1 MMRSGD
7 RCVSY
12 CPGQPFRQKEWSIW
26 PPPALLIPLALVIC
40 SAQGCGARSDKLS
53 VSGEVTL
60 NGAPLD
66 GGSIRFTSMDGE
78 KVVSSG
84 AMVQNGEYQ
93 VPQQYGL
100 PPGKY
105 HVAISAP
112 DTKAEPV
119 VRRAT
124 PGGPGIPVAPDRIP
138 PEYNSQSKQTIEVTP
153 DGENHFVF
161 NIGGKSAG

>member
-7 RCVSY
+7 CCASY
-12 CPGQPFRQKEWSIW
+12 LPSLLLQQGWSAW
-26 PPPALLIPLALVIC
+26 QSPALLIPLALMIC
-40 SAQGCGARSDKLS
+40 TAHGCGVRSDKLS

-66 GGSIRFTSMDGE
+66 GGSIRFTSLDGE
-78 KVVSSG
+78 KVISSG
-84 AMVQNGEYQ
+84 AMVQKGKYE

-105 HVAISAP
+105 HVVISAP
-112 DTKAEPV
+112 DTKAAPV
-119 VRRAT
+119 MRRAT

-153 DGENHFVF
+153 GGDNHFVF
-161 NIGGKSAG
+161 SIVGKPAG